1 MKQNLYDSSYDSSAS
16 GFIADSFEGISASF
30 TDIEV
35 ISTSEVNVVARA
47 MRYGRR
53 WLLKGLQPDA
63 AVQEVCRQ
71 RLRKEFEILVQLQH
85 PSIAAAVGMEQVEG
99 PGHCIICEYVDG
111 VTLAEWLAG
120 ETTRRQRLDVARQL
134 VAAVAYIHSKNIVH
148 RDLKPANIIVTRNGA
163 NVKLIDFGLA
173 DTDSHA
179 VLKQPAGTPRYM
191 SPEQR
196 RTADADV
203 RNDIYSLG
211 VIFSQ
216 MNLGRERIV
225 RRCLLSAERRYQNMA
240 ELQTA
245 MQSRDRRPA
254 RIAVCAVAAVVAV
267 LCAVSV
273 VQTLRLNRVRSEQGA
288 MASARARVENAIADG
303 HSALDRALQA
313 SGIAQMADTLSC
325 RDFLPADYVK
335 RIIMIHNTV
344 KTLTDSLGNSFSESE
359 RTEITNA
366 LYLYDERILTSL
378 TARIANLPQT
388 PDRQ

>member
-1 MKQNLYDSSYDSSAS
+1 MKQNFYDSSAS

-53 WLLKGLQPDA
+53 WLLKGLQSDA
-63 AVQEVCRQ
+63 AAQEVCRQ

-99 PGHCIICEYVDG
+99 LGICIICEYVDG

-148 RDLKPANIIVTRNGA
+148 RDLKPANIIITRNGA

-225 RRCLLSAERRYQNMA
+225 RRCLLPAERRYQNMT
-240 ELQTA
+240 ELQAA

-254 RIAVCAVAAVVAV
+254 RIAVCAVAVVVAV

-273 VQTLRLNRVRSEQGA
+273 VQTIRLNRVRSEQEA
-288 MASARARVENAIADG
+288 MASARTRVENAIADG
-303 HSALDRALQA
+303 HDALDRALQA

-325 RDFLPADYVK
+325 RNFLPVDYVE
-335 RIIMIHNTV
+335 RILLIHNTV
-344 KTLTDSLGNSFSESE
+344 KTFADSLGDSFSEAE

-366 LYLYDERILTSL
+366 LYLYDERILTPL
-378 TARIANLPQT
+378 TERIANLPQT
-388 PDRQ
+388 PDLR